1 MREVIAR
8 AKAAQD
14 GHDWA
19 FQQERRAWHGGDWS
33 VLSEMAGIRTA
44 CLEELEECMWALREM
59 KHA

>member
-19 FQQERRAWHGGDWS
+19 FQQEKRAWAEGNFNW
-33 VLSEMAGIRTA
+33 LSELAGIKAA
-44 CLEELEECMWALREM
+44 CLEELAECMWALREM
-59 KHA
+59 RHA